1 MGEVVY
7 VSQVTITRKR
17 GPLREAELPGAQR
30 TVTFGVHSAVA
41 DHYGVD
47 PEDFP
52 PDATT
57 LDYVVAAA
65 GG

>member
-7 VSQVTITRKR
+7 VSRVAITRKR
-17 GPLREAELPGAQR
+17 GPLREAKLPGTQR